1 MELIEQFKKV
11 VFENYANFNGRARR
25 KEYWMFQLSIMVV
38 LCSIMF
44 LSFILA
50 FISETLA
57 GIIGGLLYLGFFGLI
72 IPAYAVAVRRM
83 HDTGNSGWFMFVPV
97 YSFILAIT
105 EGEKGTNEYGPDPK
119 GGVEGI
125 EEFGK
130 EELLEN

>member
-11 VFENYANFNGRARR
+11 VFENYANFKGRARR
-25 KEYWMFQLSIMVV
+25 QEYWMFQLSLIAV
-38 LCSIMF
+38 LFSAAI
-44 LSFILA
+44 LSFILGL
-50 FISETLA
+50 ISETLGA
-57 GIIGGLLYLGFFGLI
+57 IVGGLLYLGFFGLM